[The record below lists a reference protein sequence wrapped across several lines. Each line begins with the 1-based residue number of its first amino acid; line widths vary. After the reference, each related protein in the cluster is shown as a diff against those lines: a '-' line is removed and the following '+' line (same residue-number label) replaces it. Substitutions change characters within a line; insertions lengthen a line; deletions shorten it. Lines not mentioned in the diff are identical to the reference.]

1 MNRRNGCEKVSARRR
16 LCSARAASREPNRT
30 GWNRARNQQVG
41 CEPLILRASSQ
52 SGGHFKRA
60 THWSA
65 AARMMSEL
73 CPLIVSALTVRTGA
87 LTGGCGGGGRTNSGA
102 RFGGALK
109 VFGNSKPLA
118 NTLVPVFSLSPAAA
132 SVCSPYLRSLASS
145 QAPAA
150 AASALAACVCARQTA
165 PRCKFID
172 LSGCRR
178 RSQDKW
184 LASQSVGRSLGLPD
198 SGNEPAARS
207 HTLMVPP
214 SRLLLA
220 RFARLT
226 CPPSLAGRP
235 AG

>member
-1 MNRRNGCEKVSARRR
+1 
-16 LCSARAASREPNRT
+16 
-30 GWNRARNQQVG
+30 
-41 CEPLILRASSQ
+41 
-52 SGGHFKRA
+52 
-60 THWSA
+60 
-65 AARMMSEL
+65 MMSEL
-73 CPLIVSALTVRTGA
+73 CPLIVSALRVRTGA

-150 AASALAACVCARQTA
+150 AAAAASALAVCLRKTNSAEVQIYRFVWLPAPLARQMA
-165 PRCKFID
+165 R
-172 LSGCRR
+172 
-178 RSQDKW
+178 
-184 LASQSVGRSLGLPD
+184 QSVSRPLGRSLGLPD

-214 SRLLLA
+214 SRLLFA

-226 CPPSLAGRP
+226 CPPSLAGRLVGRERARAHKP
-235 AG
+235 PWWS